1 MKRAVHI
8 GLGILFLVSAVTRR
22 ACADTASNE
31 SAVVANSPIAIEP
44 LKQDARHAIVKG
56 LDWLKAHQ
64 KENGSWSNENFPG
77 LTALGLWA
85 FLKSDHPSKNEV
97 CKKAAAFVSGFVQPD
112 GGIYKLA
119 TGERGSGGLS
129 TYNTAIC
136 MMALHYYDS
145 PTYAPVIQ
153 KARTFVAGCQLQGD
167 SPQAGG
173 FGYDKVPRGPRD
185 HADLSNTGW
194 ALMAMR
200 VTEQL
205 EDLRSKAEK
214 RADLDW
220 DAALRFVE
228 KLQTRDEKD
237 AENNGGFGYAGGGER
252 GGTFVDREGVVKLRG
267 YGSMTYAGLESMI
280 YAHVKKDDPRVV
292 SAVQWAA
299 RHWSVDEN
307 PGMGTKGL
315 YYYYNIMAKAL
326 SLMQRDSIPG
336 AMGEPIPWKQQLME
350 KLVKVQQA
358 DGSWMNTDNTFWEGD
373 AALVTAYAVLTL
385 QYTLAETDSASA
397 AALPSVSAA
406 K

>member
-1 MKRAVHI
+1 MKRGKQAV
-8 GLGILFLVSAVTRR
+8 LGMLFLVTVLTRH
-22 ACADTASNE
+22 AFADAASNKPP
-31 SAVVANSPIAIEP
+31 AVVPSQITAAS
-44 LKQDARHAIVKG
+44 LKQDTRQAITKG

-64 KENGSWSNENFPG
+64 KENGSWSNANFPA

-85 FLKSDHPSKNEV
+85 FSLSDHPSKNEV
-97 CKKAAAFVSGFVQPD
+97 CKKAAAFVSGFVRPD
-112 GGIYKLA
+112 GGIYKPA
-119 TGERGSGGLS
+119 TEERDSGGLS

-136 MMALHYYDS
+136 MMVLYYYDS
-145 PTYAPVIQ
+145 PTYAPTIR
-153 KARTFVAGCQLQGD
+153 KARAFMAGCQLQGD

-173 FGYDKVPRGPRD
+173 FGYDKIPRGPRD

-200 VTEQL
+200 ATEPL
-205 EDLRSKAEK
+205 EDLKSKGEK
-214 RADLDW
+214 HADLDW

-237 AENNGGFGYAGGGER
+237 AENNGGFGYAGGGDR

-326 SLMQRDSIPG
+326 SLMQTDFIAS
-336 AMGEPIPWKQQLME
+336 ATGESIPWKRQLME
-350 KLVKVQQA
+350 KLVKAQQA
-358 DGSWMNTDNTFWEGD
+358 DGSWVNTDNTFWEGD
-373 AALVTAYAVLTL
+373 ATLVTAYGALTL
-385 QYTLAETDSASA
+385 QYALAAPDIAPGSSPET
-397 AALPSVSAA
+397 